1 MDYTIYFG
9 FGITLYR
16 IESQRKS
23 FIHIFAKTYI
33 IHTITFTQL
42 LVGYIMKF
50 RKDINGIRALAVIAV
65 VLFHFN
71 TAWMPGGFAGVD
83 VFFVI
88 SGFLMTG
95 IIFRGIEQ
103 ENFSILKFYVAR
115 ANRIIPALALLCL
128 VLLAFGWFY
137 LSPLEYKA
145 LGKHAASSVTFLS
158 NITYWKEAGYF
169 DAASHEK
176 WLLHTWS
183 LSVEWQFYILYPL
196 FLVAMRKFL
205 SINTM
210 KIMLILGTIL
220 GFIFGVIATY
230 KWPIPSYFLLP
241 TRAWE
246 MMIGG
251 VAYLYPFTLQ
261 ESRKKLVERIG
272 LVLIITSYFLISAKN
287 PWPGYLAI
295 FPVMGSFLII
305 QAQRDDSF
313 ITGNIIFQKL
323 GSWSYSIYLWHWPFV
338 VAIYMFSLPKYYIY
352 PGMALSILMGF
363 LSYKYV
369 EKIRFS
375 NNFSSFFSY
384 LKSKPIYIA
393 GFVGLLGSMLFMKS
407 DAITPLRLTAEQIS
421 IIEQQQLD
429 PRTEVCGKVE
439 NGVSPACIYG
449 DGPVKAIVI
458 GDSHSQVQNVAIGN
472 RATLA
477 GGSILSL
484 GLSACPTVR
493 GLYWVDQNGQ
503 NPDYNCGKLVENA
516 INLLANKY
524 PNIPVI
530 IISRTSLYF
539 HGYNENKDFHLEP
552 PTHFVDEVFSER
564 NDKYYNNLSEHMVN
578 SICELNQTNPVYL
591 VRPIPEM
598 LKNVPLTM
606 IKSVMLT
613 GKKESIRIALKE
625 YKQRHQVA
633 YNMQDKAAKQCGA
646 KILNPIPHLCDNEYC
661 YGDING
667 IPLYYDDDHLSSYG
681 SEIISPMYDEVLK
694 KVH

>member
-1 MDYTIYFG
+1 
-9 FGITLYR
+9 
-16 IESQRKS
+16 
-23 FIHIFAKTYI
+23 
-33 IHTITFTQL
+33 
-42 LVGYIMKF
+42 MKF
-50 RKDINGIRALAVIAV
+50 RKDINGIRAIAVIAV

-95 IIFRGIEQ
+95 IIFRGLEQ
-103 ENFSILKFYVAR
+103 QNFSILKFYVAR

-128 VLLAFGWFY
+128 VLLMFGWFY
-137 LSPLEYKA
+137 LSPLEYEA
-145 LGKHAASSVTFLS
+145 LGKHAASSVSFLS

-183 LSVEWQFYILYPL
+183 LSVEWQFYIIYPL
-196 FLVAMRKFL
+196 VLIAMRKFL
-205 SINTM
+205 SLNTM
-210 KIMLILGTIL
+210 KLMLVWGTVI
-220 GFIFGVIATY
+220 GFIFSAIATY

-251 VAYLYPFTLQ
+251 VAYLYPFKLQ
-261 ESRKKLVERIG
+261 ENRKKYLEWIG
-272 LVLIITSYFLISAKN
+272 LALIVISYFLISAKN

-295 FPVMGSFLII
+295 IPVLGSFLII

-313 ITGNIIFQKL
+313 ITGNIVFQKL

-338 VAIYMFSLPKYYIY
+338 VTIYMFSLPKYYIY

-369 EKIRFS
+369 EKIKFS
-375 NNFSSFFSY
+375 NNFSTLFSY
-384 LKSKPIYIA
+384 LRSKPIYIA
-393 GFVGLLGSMLFMKS
+393 GFVVLLGSALFMKT
-407 DAITPLRLTAEQIS
+407 DAITQYRLTPEQIS
-421 IIEQQQLD
+421 IVEQQQIE

-493 GLYWVDQNGQ
+493 GLYWVDENGN
-503 NPDYNCGKLVENA
+503 NPDYNCGQLVENA
-516 INLLANKY
+516 ISLVADKY

-539 HGYNENKDFHLEP
+539 HGYNENKDFHLVP
-552 PTHFVDEVFSER
+552 PTHFIDKVFSER
-564 NDKYYNNLSEHMVN
+564 NKEYYNNLSGHMIE
-578 SICELNQTNPVYL
+578 SICEFKQTNPVYL

-613 GKKESIRIALKE
+613 GKKESIKIALEE
-625 YKQRHQVA
+625 YNQRHEVA
-633 YNMQDKAAKQCGA
+633 FKMQDEAAQQCGA
-646 KILNPIPHLCDNEYC
+646 KILDPLPYLCDSEYC
-661 YGDING
+661 YGDSDG

-681 SEIISPMYDEVLK
+681 SKLISPIYDEVFK
-694 KVH
+694 Q